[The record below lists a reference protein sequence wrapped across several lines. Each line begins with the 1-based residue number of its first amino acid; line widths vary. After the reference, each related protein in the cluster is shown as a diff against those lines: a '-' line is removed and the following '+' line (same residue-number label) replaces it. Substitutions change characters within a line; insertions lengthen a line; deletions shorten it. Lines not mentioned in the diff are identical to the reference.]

1 MKFKKLRL
9 RNFRCYRDEI
19 SIDFENITVLIGKND
34 SGKSTIMDALD
45 IFLNDKNPDKDD
57 ACKHGEPKDLT
68 IICEFEKIPTEVI
81 IDDTNPTKLKEEFL
95 INPAGRLEIHKNY
108 SGHTQNPKCTNIS
121 AYALHPVNDGL
132 IDILQLKNADL
143 KKRAKELDV
152 DLQYV
157 NIKANAPIRAAIR
170 SKFPDIKLKPILIP
184 LNEENA
190 KSVWDGLKNYIPAFA
205 LFKSDRASTDQD
217 PEAQDPLNAA
227 IKEAI
232 KAKEEDLRKIS
243 KYVEEEVKKIA
254 KATVDKIREMDPNLA
269 SELNPEFKPQKWE
282 SLFKA
287 SITGDEGIPIN
298 KRGSGVKRLILLNFF
313 RAKADQEL
321 KISGK
326 NTIIYC
332 IEEPETSQHPNN
344 QRMLIAAFNE
354 LSINSQVVL
363 STHTPML
370 VRSLPDI
377 SLRYIQVSNDK
388 KREILICGPAT
399 NKLFAKTLGVLPDN
413 SVKIFIGIEG
423 PNDIAFLRNISK
435 VLIKDGVDIPDLEKM
450 ELDGELIFFPLG
462 GSTLALWTSRLE
474 NLNRPEFHLYDRDNV
489 PPDPPQYQTQIDEVN
504 QRENCT
510 AMVTAKRE
518 MENYLHKD
526 ALIQAYKN
534 NGIEIQIANNFN
546 EFDDVPIE
554 VAKIVHA
561 ATSPN
566 AWDELKDDKKEEKE
580 KNAKRTINN
589 FATQYM
595 SKALLN
601 EIDPNNDVI
610 GWLNQIKALLK
621 NG

>member
-1 MKFKKLRL
+1 
-9 RNFRCYRDEI
+9 
-19 SIDFENITVLIGKND
+19 
-34 SGKSTIMDALD
+34 
-45 IFLNDKNPDKDD
+45 
-57 ACKHGEPKDLT
+57 
-68 IICEFEKIPTEVI
+68 
-81 IDDTNPTKLKEEFL
+81 
-95 INPAGRLEIHKNY
+95 
-108 SGHTQNPKCTNIS
+108 
-121 AYALHPVNDGL
+121 
-132 IDILQLKNADL
+132 
-143 KKRAKELDV
+143 
-152 DLQYV
+152 
-157 NIKANAPIRAAIR
+157 
-170 SKFPDIKLKPILIP
+170 
-184 LNEENA
+184 
-190 KSVWDGLKNYIPAFA
+190 
-205 LFKSDRASTDQD
+205 
-217 PEAQDPLNAA
+217 
-227 IKEAI
+227 
-232 KAKEEDLRKIS
+232 
-243 KYVEEEVKKIA
+243 
-254 KATVDKIREMDPNLA
+254 
-269 SELNPEFKPQKWE
+269 
-282 SLFKA
+282 
-287 SITGDEGIPIN
+287 
-298 KRGSGVKRLILLNFF
+298 VKRLILLNFF

-321 KISGK
+321 KTSGK

-344 QRMLIAAFNE
+344 QRMLISAFNE

-388 KREILICGPAT
+388 KREILIGGPAT

-474 NLNRPEFHLYDRDNV
+474 NLNRPEFHLYDRDYV
-489 PPDPPQYQTQIDEVN
+489 PPDPPKYQTQIDEVN

-510 AMVTAKRE
+510 AMVTVKRE
-518 MENYLHKD
+518 MENYIHKD

-546 EFDDVPIE
+546 EFDDIPIE

-566 AWDELKDDKKEEKE
+566 AWNELKDDKKEEKE

-589 FATQYM
+589 IATQYM

-610 GWLNQIKALLK
+610 GWLNQINALLN